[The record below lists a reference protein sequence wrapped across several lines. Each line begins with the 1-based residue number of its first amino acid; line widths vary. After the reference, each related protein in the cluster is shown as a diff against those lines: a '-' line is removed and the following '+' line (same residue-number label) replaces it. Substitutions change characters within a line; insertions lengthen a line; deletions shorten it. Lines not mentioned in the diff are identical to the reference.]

1 MRVLAL
7 DIGEVRCGIAVSDP
21 AGAVATPVCVLPAG
35 EVVSCARSF
44 LRVLEDWEPDLLVF
58 GMPLSLDGEAGK
70 QAMRIREQALRIA
83 CELGL
88 PYEFVDERLSS
99 KEAKRSLR
107 EMGYD
112 ERRMRGKVDMIAASI
127 FLQAWLD
134 AHGRGE

>member
-21 AGAVATPVCVLPAG
+21 AGAVATPVCVLPAD

-83 CELGL
+83 RELGL

-99 KEAKRSLR
+99 KEAKRSLH